1 MKTEFWIQ
9 GVSGIPD
16 SLSYIPDSDSTSKIS
31 RIPDSTSLRV
41 AAPSLF
47 SPFFLCREEGAATS
61 RLGFHKLKFLGFR
74 NLDSLTRG
82 DYSKTSTLGKNK

>member
-16 SLSYIPDSDSTSKIS
+16 SLSCIPDSDSTSKIS

-41 AAPSLF
+41 AAPSPI
-47 SPFFLCREEGAATS
+47 SPFFLCRGEGVATR
-61 RLGFHKLKFLGFR
+61 RLGFYELKFLGFR
-74 NLDSLTRG
+74 NLDSLTR
-82 DYSKTSTLGKNK
+82 DPTIQRHLH